1 MGVGVGVGVGVGE
14 GMEKWAWVR
23 ALALRK
29 MGGFALAQRKL
40 ECAQEAVGKKL
51 DVLRRRLEK
60 NWMCSG
66 GGWKNLDVLRR
77 RLEKNECAQE
87 AVKKIGCAQ
96 EAVGK
101 K

>member
-1 MGVGVGVGVGVGE
+1 MNVLRRRL
-14 GMEKWAWVR
+14 EKN
-23 ALALRK
+23 
-29 MGGFALAQRKL
+29 

-60 NWMCSG
+60 N
-66 GGWKNLDVLRR
+66 
-77 RLEKNECAQE
+77 E
-87 AVKKIGCAQ
+87 CAQ